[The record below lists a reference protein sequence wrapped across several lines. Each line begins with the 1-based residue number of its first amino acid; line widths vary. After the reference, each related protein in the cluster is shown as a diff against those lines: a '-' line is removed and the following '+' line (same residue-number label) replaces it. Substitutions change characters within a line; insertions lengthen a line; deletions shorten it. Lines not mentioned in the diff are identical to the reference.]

1 MAVVVIDT
9 IKPKNQGTFPVVE
22 AADVKVTNDKRL
34 DTALNEKAN
43 ASTVEALSTAVAGKA
58 SQSDLTALSNT
69 VADKADKTALAE
81 TNTAVAGK
89 QGALTEEQLAA
100 CNSGITSTLVTQI
113 GTNTTAIAG
122 KASQADLSALQ
133 ETVSGKADTSDLTTL
148 EAEVDTKADVTTTT
162 SLQAQIDAIVTPVS
176 QTAEVENARV
186 DANGIS
192 HVNLKA
198 RIDSTEKDIQ
208 NIGAFYIDNNETF
221 YRGNIDTSTG
231 EVDANTKR
239 IYTDNFISVSDVQ
252 EIQILNGASFGLRFY
267 AYDGTYLGYTGW
279 SAVPQRIDEANTFGG
294 AKFKIVVKNSTDT
307 TVDDVAALSSCVR
320 IVCYYKID
328 TISSNVAT
336 LGGRVTDL
344 ETAVQGNTS
353 NIATLTTDVNILKY
367 VLKDEL
373 SPEWIRGTIDTATGE
388 YDGNTKRVCTNE
400 FIRYNPTYNIHLEN
414 GVYFGLRF
422 YDANK
427 RYLDYTNFQNTDSS
441 IVALAVPN
449 NTEYIKIVA
458 RNSTNTTIEHTSD
471 VSDYVHITE
480 YCDVP
485 QMQSDIESNIATLTT
500 DVNILKYVLK
510 DELSPEW
517 IRGTIDT
524 ATGEYDGN
532 TKRVCT
538 NEFIRYNPTYN
549 IHLENGVYFGLRFY
563 DANKRYLD
571 YTNFQNTDS
580 SIVALAVPNNTEYI
594 KIVAR
599 NSTNTTIEHTSDVS
613 DYVHITEYCDV
624 PQMQSDIESN
634 TDRIEA
640 LESGSHN
647 NKRFCASYEAT
658 ELPVS
663 LTQFNTNRLSLVA
676 TKKINYYNADNLPI
690 VEPYDAGYLYLDCD
704 TDKFYY
710 SATVWDE
717 PEYLF
722 TWDRSITPDNS
733 NANKWCPII
742 TKDGDII
749 FVMQGKETNRKNPIV
764 YPHDDMAHPVVV
776 DLASSYEYTTAG
788 LTTDTGAC
796 VSCYDNFVL
805 FGEYREN
812 KGGGAYNGEP
822 IRIWKITA
830 PYKNVANWSV
840 KLTKYHSDSE
850 VPWGQDPTNEVAH
863 FHTVSFDHYT
873 GYYYAN
879 TGDADTSCR
888 IFVSKDKGEN
898 WTEVINNGQQWRGL
912 GYVYTSDGVYWG
924 TDSANWEYHNLYFA
938 GRDANGEIDFTQTT
952 VLANCR
958 HESGQLQRTY
968 NTCLCHN
975 PEGILLLDRAETR
988 TDGILNLEFYSFDD
1002 ETLHLVDVLHATEY
1016 DATTGRYGFGNFA
1029 TTYYQNT
1036 NADGI
1041 ICGGMLYD
1049 RKMSLDILR
1058 NTREHRVGNTKI
1070 TIHQMW

>member
-1 MAVVVIDT
+1 M
-9 IKPKNQGTFPVVE
+9 
-22 AADVKVTNDKRL
+22 
-34 DTALNEKAN
+34 
-43 ASTVEALSTAVAGKA
+43 
-58 SQSDLTALSNT
+58 
-69 VADKADKTALAE
+69 
-81 TNTAVAGK
+81 
-89 QGALTEEQLAA
+89 
-100 CNSGITSTLVTQI
+100 
-113 GTNTTAIAG
+113 
-122 KASQADLSALQ
+122 SALQ

-344 ETAVQGNTS
+344 ETAVQGNT
-353 NIATLTTDVNILKY
+353 
-367 VLKDEL
+367 
-373 SPEWIRGTIDTATGE
+373 
-388 YDGNTKRVCTNE
+388 
-400 FIRYNPTYNIHLEN
+400 
-414 GVYFGLRF
+414 
-422 YDANK
+422 
-427 RYLDYTNFQNTDSS
+427 
-441 IVALAVPN
+441 
-449 NTEYIKIVA
+449 
-458 RNSTNTTIEHTSD
+458 
-471 VSDYVHITE
+471 
-480 YCDVP
+480 
-485 QMQSDIESNIATLTT
+485 SNIATLTT